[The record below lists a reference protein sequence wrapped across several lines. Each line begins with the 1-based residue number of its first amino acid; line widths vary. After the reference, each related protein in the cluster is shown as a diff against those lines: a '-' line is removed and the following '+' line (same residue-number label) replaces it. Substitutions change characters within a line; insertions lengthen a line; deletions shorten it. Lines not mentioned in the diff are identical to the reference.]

1 MGIPT
6 RKTHPGLISLYIYFI
21 VICLNNQIY
30 FIKTGKQLGAGQFGV
45 VVQAQQVGTV
55 HDLEENKVRQ
65 VAIKMIK
72 ANSDPTALSSLVS
85 ELKILIHLGPHV
97 NVVNLLG
104 ACTKEIV
111 DGLFLIVS
119 FN

>member
-1 MGIPT
+1 VHGSID
-6 RKTHPGLISLYIYFI
+6 LI
-21 VICLNNQIY
+21 VICLSNQIY

-45 VVQAQQVGTV
+45 VVQAQQIGTIR
-55 HDLEENKVRQ
+55 DPGDNKKRQ

-72 ANSDPTALSSLVS
+72 STSDPTALASLVS

-111 DGLFLIVS
+111 DGLFLQPY
-119 FN
+119 FNQI

>member
-1 MGIPT
+1 M
-6 RKTHPGLISLYIYFI
+6 
-21 VICLNNQIY
+21 
-30 FIKTGKQLGAGQFGV
+30 GAGQFGV

-72 ANSDPTALSSLVS
+72 ANSDPTALTSLVS

-111 DGLFLIVS
+111 DGLFLLPYLLSLKKVR
-119 FN
+119 